1 MDLAEIARV
10 MRRRW
15 LVLLPG
21 VLLTLA
27 LAAALYLLTPTKYQ
41 SQATVELLNSQK
53 ATVPFNGNPFLS
65 TQTSLTGMA
74 DSLARN
80 VNSDTSLAELK
91 ALGMTGTSEAK
102 IADNAQAPLLW
113 LTITGTGQQ
122 SVLKSDQI
130 LVDYTGRK
138 LQQFQSDQQVPPAAM
153 IRMTVIVPPQQPAAQ
168 LKTKIEYVVL
178 LGLGGLALSLVATFY
193 VEARRRPRS
202 TASPAGAG
210 STVGAE
216 PAEALGS
223 AGPAA
228 AAPAREAG
236 GVGELPDASR
246 VEEAHQR
253 AGSAEP
259 TGPAGSVG
267 ASHRRRGRKVAEAD
281 TATASAESTTA
292 PASTEASQGGG
303 PGGAL
308 AEEAGAAGR
317 AEDPDGAPARSDQAD
332 QAGRSEEGDGD
343 WVGDAMDTPTV
354 RIPAA
359 KPPKQRASSWFS

>member
-21 VLLTLA
+21 LLLTLA
-27 LAAALYLLTPTKYQ
+27 LAAGLYLLTPTKYQ

-113 LTITGTGQQ
+113 LTITGTGPQ

-193 VEARRRPRS
+193 VEAKRRPRH
-202 TASPAGAG
+202 AG
-210 STVGAE
+210 STVA
-216 PAEALGS
+216 P
-223 AGPAA
+223 AGPAEPGRTAGRAEA
-228 AAPAREAG
+228 A
-236 GVGELPDASR
+236 
-246 VEEAHQR
+246 
-253 AGSAEP
+253 
-259 TGPAGSVG
+259 GPAGSADAADADQAVG
-267 ASHRRRGRKVAEAD
+267 SSGPAEPIATVGPAGDSLVAEAD
-281 TATASAESTTA
+281 RRATLAGANGTSRRRKGGKAKDPAAATA
-292 PASTEASQGGG
+292 PAESAPAASAPAEGSQGPDG
-303 PGGAL
+303 
-308 AEEAGAAGR
+308 AEEADDER
-317 AEDPDGAPARSDQAD
+317 A
-332 QAGRSEEGDGD
+332 
-343 WVGDAMDTPTV
+343 GDAGDTPTM
-354 RIPAA
+354 RIPAV